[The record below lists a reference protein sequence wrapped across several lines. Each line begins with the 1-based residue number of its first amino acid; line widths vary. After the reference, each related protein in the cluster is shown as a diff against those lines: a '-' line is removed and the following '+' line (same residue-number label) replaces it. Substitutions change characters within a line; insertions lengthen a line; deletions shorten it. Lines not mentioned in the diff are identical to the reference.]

1 MWHKV
6 IFGSVVRDEK
16 TLPQSVGPVPAA
28 AASASVAVCLLTCH
42 CSVELA
48 AADTSSQYL
57 FELRNYNILDI
68 SFFYQCAHPT
78 GVIWLLAHWTIWPF
92 VDLSYPCCHATMLM
106 MWNTHV
112 AGHMHHLSVLI
123 VLSLNIMQ
131 AGQESFRSITR
142 SYYRGA
148 AGALLVYDITRW
160 LPPHKF

>member
-1 MWHKV
+1 VWHKV

-78 GVIWLLAHWTIWPF
+78 GVI
-92 VDLSYPCCHATMLM
+92 
-106 MWNTHV
+106 
-112 AGHMHHLSVLI
+112 
-123 VLSLNIMQ
+123 
-131 AGQESFRSITR
+131 
-142 SYYRGA
+142 
-148 AGALLVYDITRW
+148 
-160 LPPHKF
+160 